1 MMLHRVVAAAVEVL
15 RRPVAAVSVVL
26 TRPRLESVVYWLR
39 KECMMWSSLIEKV
52 DGAAAAEASTLYQVL
67 VFCHPYFVLFYY
79 QSPT

>member
-1 MMLHRVVAAAVEVL
+1 
-15 RRPVAAVSVVL
+15 
-26 TRPRLESVVYWLR
+26 
-39 KECMMWSSLIEKV
+39 MMWSSLIEKV